1 MQTLMANVPEI
12 NRVQI
17 LIEGR
22 EVETLAGHLDIRRPL
37 DATWV
42 TNQR

>member
-1 MQTLMANVPEI
+1 
-12 NRVQI
+12 

-37 DATWV
+37 NATWV
-42 TNQR
+42 MNQP